1 MNEVYVVFGENVQG
15 EDIYKWPVKAYLS
28 DKKALEHRDKANEQV
43 EEMGVGDTDYFIY
56 AIELDATHE
65 KLVKTGE

>member
-28 DKKALEHRDKANEQV
+28 DKKALEHRNKANEAG
-43 EEMGVGDTDYFIY
+43 EEGTDYFIY
-56 AIELDATHE
+56 EIELDD
-65 KLVKTGE
+65 

>member
-28 DKKALEHRDKANEQV
+28 DKKALEHRDKANEV
-43 EEMGVGDTDYFIY
+43 GEEGTDYFIY
-56 AIELDATHE
+56 EIELN
-65 KLVKTGE
+65 GE